1 MASSLKR
8 AGAAL
13 TIALLCLAPC
23 EAFADSAQERV
34 AAAVAEHNYGAL
46 QAAAAALALEPDY
59 AAAAAAA
66 TDFAGLALRG
76 EGADVWCRTVLPRDE
91 PAHYLTELSRLL
103 ERSFRFEDAAR
114 CLVRAAELAPS
125 VERREAAARALLR
138 AGLEA
143 EASRLLAADG
153 DTALLAESD
162 GLAGRQVV
170 QSARWPELRWAASG
184 EGAAAFG
191 ATVEAAYGSYVLATG
206 VRLADGLLVER
217 LAATLRARTRLA
229 GLSADGA
236 VGITLGR
243 LVSVEEGLLEAVER
257 EVVWHE
263 LAHAYLAV
271 RAPYGGPTW
280 LGEAVAFA
288 WSRALLDGAVIA
300 SATAGDG
307 SVWVGW
313 IAELEQSDA
322 VELEGAQRLAR
333 DAFAARLGGWFA
345 ARFGMQALLSVYE
358 ASAQGEAVD
367 AAFARVSGLS
377 PAELRAAFEA
387 VR

>member
-13 TIALLCLAPC
+13 TIALLCTIASGL
-23 EAFADSAQERV
+23 SAETVQERV
-34 AAAVAEHNYGAL
+34 ATAAAAHDYRAL
-46 QAAAAALALEPDY
+46 QAAVRALANEPGCRVAASAAA
-59 AAAAAAA
+59 
-66 TDFAGLALRG
+66 DFAGLALRG
-76 EGADVWCRTVLPRDE
+76 EEAGSWCRTVLPLDE
-91 PAHYLTELSRLL
+91 PVLYLTELSRLL
-103 ERSFRFEDAAR
+103 ERSLRFEDAAR
-114 CLVRAAELAPS
+114 CLVRAAALAPS
-125 VERREAAARALLR
+125 VERRAVAARALLR

-143 EASRLLAADG
+143 EASRLLAPDG

-170 QSARWPELRWAASG
+170 QSARWPELRWVASG

-191 ATVEAAYGSYVLATG
+191 ATVETAYASFVSATG
-206 VRLADGLLVER
+206 GRLADGLLVER
-217 LAATLRARTRLA
+217 LERLVRLRTRIA
-229 GLSADGA
+229 GLSVEGA

-243 LVSVEEGLLEAVER
+243 LVSVEEGLPAAVEQ

-263 LAHAYLAV
+263 LAHVFLAV
-271 RAPYGGPTW
+271 RAPYGGPSW

-288 WSRALLDGAVIA
+288 WSRALMQAAGLAPVTIA
-300 SATAGDG
+300 HGPALAGL
-307 SVWVGW
+307 

-322 VELEGAQRLAR
+322 AVMDGPQRAAR
-333 DAFAARLGGWFA
+333 DAVAARLGGWFA
-345 ARFGMQALLSVYE
+345 ARFGMEALLSVYA
-358 ASAQGEAVD
+358 ASSQGEPVE

-387 VR
+387 P

>member
-1 MASSLKR
+1 MKR

-13 TIALLCLAPC
+13 TIALLCLAPR
-23 EAFADSAQERV
+23 EAFADSAKERV
-34 AAAVAEHNYGAL
+34 AAAVAEHNYRAL

-91 PAHYLTELSRLL
+91 PVLYLTEFSRLL
-103 ERSFRFEDAAR
+103 ERSLRFEDAAR
-114 CLVRAAELAPS
+114 CLFRAAELAPS
-125 VERREAAARALLR
+125 VERREVAARALLR

-143 EASRLLAADG
+143 EASRLLAPDG

-162 GLAGRQVV
+162 GLAGRQVE

-184 EGAAAFG
+184 EGAADFG
-191 ATVEAAYGSYVLATG
+191 ATVQAAYEAFVAASGGPLA
-206 VRLADGLLVER
+206 AGLTVER
-217 LAATLRARTRLA
+217 LAPVLRAHTRLA
-229 GLSADGA
+229 GISAEGA

-243 LVSVEEGLLEAVER
+243 LVSLEEGLPAAVEQ

-263 LAHAYLAV
+263 LAHVFLAV
-271 RAPYGGPTW
+271 RAPYGGPSW

-288 WSRALLDGAVIA
+288 WSRSLLSAAGLPVVAVA
-300 SATAGDG
+300 AEGRWT
-307 SVWVGW
+307 GW
-313 IAELEQSDA
+313 ISDLERSDA
-322 VELEGAQRLAR
+322 VALDGQQRAAR

-345 ARFGMQALLSVYE
+345 ARFGMQALLNVYE
-358 ASAQGEAVD
+358 ASAQGEPVEIAL
-367 AAFARVSGLS
+367 ARVSGLS
-377 PAELRAAFEA
+377 SAELRAAFEA
-387 VR
+387 AP